1 MSKVMFV
8 GDCHFSP
15 RTPVSR
21 KDDYPETLLNK
32 LDSLVR
38 LCMEKEVKDIVFLGD
53 LINNNQMTMEY
64 FIKLYKK
71 FLEFVVAD
79 IKLHTVIGNHDIQH
93 GNPEFLDKS
102 PMSILLDSGL
112 FSNKDFIKDNVR
124 FKLVNYYDPL
134 ELIEKAYPGMTNIFI
149 GHFFYLSGFGD
160 MAHTLSPD
168 LCKKL
173 GYDLYLLGH
182 DHTPYEPLSINGY
195 EVHRP
200 GSFSRATSDTCQV
213 NRDEI
218 RVCIFDTK
226 THKME
231 YKNIPN
237 VLPSKDIYKESKLLS
252 KLNES
257 SIDISLSE
265 DIDNLINSLTFDFS
279 SDIYKVLDDMNLEEE
294 VKRKAIECLDER
306 IFDGFISST
315 STIWDSFI
323 NN

>member
-21 KDDYPETLLNK
+21 KDDYPETLLSK
-32 LDSLVR
+32 LNSLHSMCLDLGITTV
-38 LCMEKEVKDIVFLGD
+38 VFLGD
-53 LINNNQMTMEY
+53 LINTSQMNTEY
-64 FIKLYKK
+64 FIKLYGAFSNFKEDGIELK
-71 FLEFVVAD
+71 T
-79 IKLHTVIGNHDIQH
+79 IIGNHDIAH
-93 GNPEFLDKS
+93 GNVDFLDKS
-102 PMSILLDSGL
+102 PLTILFASKL
-112 FSNKDFIKDNVR
+112 FSNFDFSIDDCYFR
-124 FKLVNYYDPL
+124 LENYYCGVDSLVPFKG
-134 ELIEKAYPGMTNIFI
+134 IITNAKYGVFV
-149 GHFFYLSGFGD
+149 GHYFYLSGFGD
-160 MAHTLSPD
+160 MAHTLTPD

-173 GYDLYLLGH
+173 GYNLYLLGH

-218 RVCIFDTK
+218 GVCIFDTE

-237 VLPSKDIYKESKLLS
+237 VLPSKDVYKESKLLS

-265 DIDNLINSLTFDFS
+265 DIDNLIDSLTFDFS

-294 VKRKAIECLDER
+294 VKKKAIEYLESEGMFR
-306 IFDGFISST
+306 
-315 STIWDSFI
+315 
-323 NN
+323 